1 MFFFF
6 MDSYSDF
13 NRIHLLTLV
22 LKFILGSSKAFAQRR
37 SLAFEGTVNTQI
49 NDLRDDLERQ
59 IDEALAGLQTAL
71 DGKCQLKRGNFNGN
85 GGSSR
90 LVITGPTPHAVIL
103 SNGSTV
109 VTVIDDDSTIGSV
122 RIIANGFEVYSG
134 SPNMNQSGK
143 RYNYVA
149 LI

>member
-1 MFFFF
+1 MPEDDFLRT
-6 MDSYSDF
+6 DF
-13 NRIHLLTLV
+13 NTDFQ
-22 LKFILGSSKAFAQRR
+22 K
-37 SLAFEGTVNTQI
+37 
-49 NDLRDDLERQ
+49 
-59 IDEALAGLQTAL
+59 IDTALAGLQTAL

-90 LVITGPTPHAVIL
+90 LVITGPTPEAVIL
-103 SNGSTV
+103 STGSTV
-109 VTVIDDDSTIGSV
+109 VSVISDDSTISGV
-122 RIIANGFEVYSG
+122 KIVDNGFEVYSG

>member
-1 MFFFF
+1 MATYTENYQLHQWVPEDDFLRT
-6 MDSYSDF
+6 DF
-13 NRIHLLTLV
+13 NTDFQ
-22 LKFILGSSKAFAQRR
+22 K
-37 SLAFEGTVNTQI
+37 
-49 NDLRDDLERQ
+49 

-90 LVITGPTPHAVIL
+90 LVITGPTPQAVIL
-103 SNGSTV
+103 STGSTV
-109 VTVIDDDSTIGSV
+109 VSVISDGSTISGV
-122 RIIANGFEVYSG
+122 KIVDNGFEVYSG

>member
-1 MFFFF
+1 MAEYTSNYQLHQWVPE
-6 MDSYSDF
+6 DDF
-13 NRIHLLTLV
+13 LR
-22 LKFILGSSKAFAQRR
+22 
-37 SLAFEGTVNTQI
+37 TVFNTDFQK
-49 NDLRDDLERQ
+49 L
-59 IDEALAGLQTAL
+59 DEALAGLQTAL

-90 LVITGPTPHAVIL
+90 LVITGPTPEAVIL
-103 SNGSTV
+103 STGSTV
-109 VTVIDDDSTIGSV
+109 VSVISDDSTISGV
-122 RIIANGFEVYSG
+122 KIVDNGFEVYSG

>member
-1 MFFFF
+1 MA
-6 MDSYSDF
+6 SYTSNYQLHQWVPEDDFLRTDF
-13 NRIHLLTLV
+13 NTDFQ
-22 LKFILGSSKAFAQRR
+22 K
-37 SLAFEGTVNTQI
+37 
-49 NDLRDDLERQ
+49 

-90 LVITGPTPHAVIL
+90 LVITGPTPEAVIL
-103 SNGSTV
+103 STGSTV
-109 VTVIDDDSTIGSV
+109 VSVISDDSTISGV
-122 RIIANGFEVYSG
+122 KIVDNGFEVYSG

>member
-1 MFFFF
+1 MAEYTSNYQLHQWVPEDDFLRT
-6 MDSYSDF
+6 DF
-13 NRIHLLTLV
+13 NTDFQKL
-22 LKFILGSSKAFAQRR
+22 
-37 SLAFEGTVNTQI
+37 
-49 NDLRDDLERQ
+49 
-59 IDEALAGLQTAL
+59 DEALAGLQTAL

-90 LVITGPTPHAVIL
+90 LVITGPTPEAVIL
-103 SNGSTV
+103 STGSTV
-109 VTVIDDDSTIGSV
+109 VTVISDDSTISGV
-122 RIIANGFEVYSG
+122 KIVDNGFEVYSG

>member
-1 MFFFF
+1 MATYTENYQLHQWVPEDDFLRT
-6 MDSYSDF
+6 DF
-13 NRIHLLTLV
+13 NTDFQ
-22 LKFILGSSKAFAQRR
+22 K
-37 SLAFEGTVNTQI
+37 
-49 NDLRDDLERQ
+49 
-59 IDEALAGLQTAL
+59 IDTALAGLQTAL

-90 LVITGPTPHAVIL
+90 QVITGPTPQALIL

-109 VTVIDDDSTIGSV
+109 VTVIDDDSTVGNVKIM
-122 RIIANGFEVYSG
+122 ANGFEVYSG

>member
-1 MFFFF
+1 MA
-6 MDSYSDF
+6 SYTEHYQLHQWVPEDDFLRTDF
-13 NRIHLLTLV
+13 NTDFQ
-22 LKFILGSSKAFAQRR
+22 K
-37 SLAFEGTVNTQI
+37 
-49 NDLRDDLERQ
+49 

-90 LVITGPTPHAVIL
+90 LVITGPTPEAVIL
-103 SNGSTV
+103 STGSTV
-109 VTVIDDDSTIGSV
+109 VSVISDDSTISGV
-122 RIIANGFEVYSG
+122 KIVDNGFEVYSG

>member
-1 MFFFF
+1 MATYTENYQLHQWVPEDDFLRT
-6 MDSYSDF
+6 DF
-13 NRIHLLTLV
+13 NTDFQ
-22 LKFILGSSKAFAQRR
+22 K
-37 SLAFEGTVNTQI
+37 
-49 NDLRDDLERQ
+49 

-90 LVITGPTPHAVIL
+90 LVITGPTPEAVIL
-103 SNGSTV
+103 STGSTV
-109 VTVIDDDSTIGSV
+109 VTVISDDSTICGV
-122 RIIANGFEVYSG
+122 KIVDNGFEVYSG

>member
-1 MFFFF
+1 MATYTENYQLHQWVPEDDFLRT
-6 MDSYSDF
+6 DF
-13 NRIHLLTLV
+13 NTDFQKL
-22 LKFILGSSKAFAQRR
+22 
-37 SLAFEGTVNTQI
+37 
-49 NDLRDDLERQ
+49 
-59 IDEALAGLQTAL
+59 DEALAGLQTAL

-90 LVITGPTPHAVIL
+90 LVITGPTPQALIL

-109 VTVIDDDSTIGSV
+109 VTVIDDDSTVGNVKIM
-122 RIIANGFEVYSG
+122 ANGFEVYSG

>member
-1 MFFFF
+1 MATYTTNYQLHQWVPEDDFLRT
-6 MDSYSDF
+6 DF
-13 NRIHLLTLV
+13 NTDFQ
-22 LKFILGSSKAFAQRR
+22 K
-37 SLAFEGTVNTQI
+37 
-49 NDLRDDLERQ
+49 

-90 LVITGPTPHAVIL
+90 LVITGPTPEAVIL
-103 SNGSTV
+103 STGSTV
-109 VTVIDDDSTIGSV
+109 VSVISDDSTISGV
-122 RIIANGFEVYSG
+122 KIVDNGFEVYSG

>member
-1 MFFFF
+1 MATYTENYQLHQWVPEDDFLRT
-6 MDSYSDF
+6 DF
-13 NRIHLLTLV
+13 NTDFQ
-22 LKFILGSSKAFAQRR
+22 K
-37 SLAFEGTVNTQI
+37 
-49 NDLRDDLERQ
+49 

-90 LVITGPTPHAVIL
+90 PVITGPTPQALIL

-109 VTVIDDDSTIGSV
+109 VTVIDDDSTVGNVKIM
-122 RIIANGFEVYSG
+122 ANGFEVYSG

>member
-1 MFFFF
+1 MATYTENYQLHQWVPEDDFLRT
-6 MDSYSDF
+6 DF
-13 NRIHLLTLV
+13 NTDFQKL
-22 LKFILGSSKAFAQRR
+22 
-37 SLAFEGTVNTQI
+37 
-49 NDLRDDLERQ
+49 
-59 IDEALAGLQTAL
+59 DEALAGLQTAL

-90 LVITGPTPHAVIL
+90 LVITGPTPEAVIL
-103 SNGSTV
+103 STGSTV
-109 VTVIDDDSTIGSV
+109 VTVISDDSTISGV
-122 RIIANGFEVYSG
+122 KIVDNGFEVYSG

>member
-1 MFFFF
+1 MAEYTSNYQLHQWVPEDDFLRT
-6 MDSYSDF
+6 DF
-13 NRIHLLTLV
+13 NTDFQ
-22 LKFILGSSKAFAQRR
+22 K
-37 SLAFEGTVNTQI
+37 
-49 NDLRDDLERQ
+49 

-90 LVITGPTPHAVIL
+90 LVITGPTPEAVIL
-103 SNGSTV
+103 STGSTV
-109 VTVIDDDSTIGSV
+109 VSVISDDSTISGV
-122 RIIANGFEVYSG
+122 KIVDNGFEVYSG

>member
-1 MFFFF
+1 M
-6 MDSYSDF
+6 
-13 NRIHLLTLV
+13 
-22 LKFILGSSKAFAQRR
+22 
-37 SLAFEGTVNTQI
+37 
-49 NDLRDDLERQ
+49 
-59 IDEALAGLQTAL
+59 
-71 DGKCQLKRGNFNGN
+71 
-85 GGSSR
+85 SR
-90 LVITGPTPHAVIL
+90 KLLVITGPTPQAVIL
-103 SNGSTV
+103 SSGSTV